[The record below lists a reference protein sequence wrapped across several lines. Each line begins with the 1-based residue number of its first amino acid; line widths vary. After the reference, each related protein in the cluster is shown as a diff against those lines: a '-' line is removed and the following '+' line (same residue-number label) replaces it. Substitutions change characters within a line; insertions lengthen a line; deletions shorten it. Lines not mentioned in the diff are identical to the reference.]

1 MGYQLQMSAEIYDWL
16 AELRGS
22 DPPVAVLA
30 AQALAALAI
39 DGDRLGPP
47 LAIAVAGRLRP
58 DELLPAL
65 DRRYQ
70 AWLESVTAMRRQV
83 AEAATLRKDIE
94 RQLAEL
100 ESPQAAVEMAA
111 ARDQAAGLRQRLAAA
126 IEAEERLIAASQRE
140 QMRADAFR
148 TRKEVL
154 KAAYTAAR
162 AVQLIEQTLDQDAD
176 AAAVLQE
183 DPVGSAAEAAARLDD
198 ITGQIERELG
208 PDAPAEGL
216 MELRPGAPADSGIRI
231 LFAVEPPGTARLI
244 AVLDGRDAVRDHYRE
259 AVLLASGVLREA
271 RAGQAAEAAARTF
284 GDAQS
289 FLEEFFPGRADE
301 LRAGAAALIAAN
313 RARALAEQRIR
324 LGLTQAQVAARMG
337 VRQERVSAIER
348 AEPGATEVRTLAGYV
363 EALGGRLDVIADF
376 GTERILLR

>member
-1 MGYQLQMSAEIYDWL
+1 MGYRLQMSAEIYDWL

-22 DPPVAVLA
+22 DPPAAALA
-30 AQALAALAI
+30 SQALAALAD

-47 LAIAVAGRLRP
+47 LVVDVPGRLRP
-58 DELLPAL
+58 DELLSAL
-65 DRRYQ
+65 DRHYQ
-70 AWLESVTAMRRQV
+70 ACLESTTASRRRV

-94 RQLAEL
+94 RQLAGPG
-100 ESPQAAVEMAA
+100 SPPAL
-111 ARDQAAGLRQRLAAA
+111 AGLRERLAAA
-126 IEAEERLIAASQRE
+126 IEAEQRLIAASQRE

-154 KAAYTAAR
+154 KAAYTAAQ
-162 AVQLIEQTLDQDAD
+162 AVQLIEEAQSQDAD
-176 AAAVLQE
+176 ADTILQE
-183 DPVGSAAEAAARLDD
+183 DPARAAARLDE

-208 PDAPAEGL
+208 AGTPAEGL

-231 LFAVEPPGTARLI
+231 LFAVEPPGTALLI
-244 AVLDGRDAVRDHYRE
+244 AVLDGPDAVRDHYRE

-271 RAGQAAEAAARTF
+271 RAASSGQAAETAERTF
-284 GDAQS
+284 GDAES
-289 FLEEFFPGRADE
+289 FLEEFFPGRTDE
-301 LRAGAAALIAAN
+301 IRTGAADLLTAN
-313 RARALAEQRIR
+313 RVRTLAEQRIR
-324 LGLTQAQVAARMG
+324 LGLTQAQIAARMG

-363 EALGGRLDVIADF
+363 EALGGRLDIIADF

>member
-1 MGYQLQMSAEIYDWL
+1 MGYRLQMSAEIYDWL

-22 DPPVAVLA
+22 DPPSAALA
-30 AQALAALAI
+30 AQALAALAA

-47 LAIAVAGRLRP
+47 LVTAVEGRLRP

-70 AWLESVTAMRRQV
+70 AGLESVTAMRRRV

-100 ESPQAAVEMAA
+100 ESSQAAQDEAT
-111 ARDQAAGLRQRLAAA
+111 GLRERLAAA
-126 IEAEERLIAASQRE
+126 IEAEARLTAASQRG
-140 QMRADAFR
+140 QMRVDAFR

-162 AVQLIEQTLDQDAD
+162 AEQLIEEAQDAD
-176 AAAVLQE
+176 AVLQD
-183 DPVGSAAEAAARLDD
+183 DPVWPAVEAAGWLDE
-198 ITGQIERELG
+198 ITGQIQRELG
-208 PDAPAEGL
+208 QDVAAEGL
-216 MELRPGAPADSGIRI
+216 MELRPGVPADSGIRI
-231 LFAVEPPGTARLI
+231 LFAVEPPGTALLI

-271 RAGQAAEAAARTF
+271 RTGPLDQAAEAGVRTF
-284 GDAQS
+284 ADAPS

-301 LRAGAAALIAAN
+301 LSAGAAALAAAN
-313 RARALAEQRIR
+313 RARTLAEQRVR

-348 AEPGATEVRTLAGYV
+348 AEPGATEIRTLAGYV
-363 EALGGRLDVIADF
+363 EALGGRLDIVADF
-376 GTERILLR
+376 GAERILLR